1 MMPTDVKLSVITSKM
16 IRPLFRAWGFLKGR
30 KAFESCVLAA
40 SQNESISKPNGS
52 GGSRAGNE

>member
-1 MMPTDVKLSVITSKM
+1 MMPTDVKLSEITSEI
-16 IRPLFRAWGFLKGR
+16 IRPLFWGWGFLKGR

-40 SQNESISKPNGS
+40 SQNESISNPNGS

>member
-16 IRPLFRAWGFLKGR
+16 IIPLFWGCGFLKGR

-40 SQNESISKPNGS
+40 SQKESISNPKGS
-52 GGSRAGNE
+52 GGRRAGND